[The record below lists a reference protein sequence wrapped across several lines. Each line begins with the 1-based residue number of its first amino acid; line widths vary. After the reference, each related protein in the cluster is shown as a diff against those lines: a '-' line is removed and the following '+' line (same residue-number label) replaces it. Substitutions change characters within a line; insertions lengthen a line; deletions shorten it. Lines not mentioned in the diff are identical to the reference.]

1 MPMIMKSL
9 NAISRAQAQFR
20 AECAVSDELAACHWV
35 FLFTVNRL
43 PGLTQEELARELFL
57 NKSTVARALTSL
69 EEHGFVER
77 KSDSSDKRV
86 LLVYPTEKTKGLI
99 PELRVASREWNEL
112 ISSGIDEG
120 EMEIFLS
127 VLRKMECN
135 AKEAI
140 SIERREACKK

>member
-1 MPMIMKSL
+1 MPTIMKSL
-9 NAISRAQAQFR
+9 NAISRAQSQFR
-20 AECAVSDELAACHWV
+20 TECAVSDELAACHWT

-57 NKSTVARALTSL
+57 NKSTVARTLTTL

-99 PELRVASREWNEL
+99 PTLRAASREWNEL

-140 SIERREACKK
+140 GIDGGEACKK